1 MQNFNKVFDF
11 TILPIF
17 GIITLKTKGNTYRIR
32 KGMQKMIITIG
43 RQFCS
48 GGSEIGR
55 KLSERLSIPYYDKN
69 LYEYAAKNRGLSAKY
84 VKEVEETPTGSFLYS
99 MAMFPYSDFG
109 ADSVVPTG
117 VVIAADQTKYILEKA
132 KEGPC
137 IFVGRCADS
146 VLKDRDDVLN
156 VFIYSDKE
164 SRVKRAVERYEISE
178 KEAVKSIQHT
188 DKYRAS
194 YYNMNS
200 NNKKWGMKES
210 YHLMLDSG
218 KLGVDGV
225 VDILEGIYRSKNSE
239 K

>member
-1 MQNFNKVFDF
+1 
-11 TILPIF
+11 
-17 GIITLKTKGNTYRIR
+17 
-32 KGMQKMIITIG
+32 MIITIG

-55 KLSERLSIPYYDKN
+55 KLSERLGIPYYDKN
-69 LYEYAAKNRGLSAKY
+69 LYEFAAKNRGLSTEY
-84 VKEVEETPTGSFLYS
+84 VKEIEETPTGSFLYS
-99 MAMFPYSDFG
+99 MAMFPYVDFG
-109 ADSVVPTG
+109 ADNMIPSG
-117 VVIAADQTKYILEKA
+117 IAIAADQTSYIIEKA

-146 VLKDRDDVLN
+146 VLGDRKDVLN
-156 VFIYSDKE
+156 VFIYADME
-164 SRVKRAVERYEISE
+164 SRLKRAKERYGLSE
-178 KEAVKSIQHT
+178 KEAAKSIQQT

-200 NNKKWGMKES
+200 QKKKWGMKES

-218 KLGVDGV
+218 TLGVDTI
-225 VDILEGIYRSKNSE
+225 VDILEKIYRDKTE